1 MCSVH
6 LGDTMSTSGYH
17 EYIGGCSVHREISWC
32 IWETKAFQFILKTL
46 MYWTSPNVLMI
57 SPTYIMISSK
67 CIHEIPW
74 CTHDIP
80 LMYSWYPQ
88 MYSWYSRCTHG
99 IPPMYWTSPIYW
111 THIQGVYA
119 WWILCHILSTADK
132 ILNQI
137 KSKISS
143 QPKMEESMTEET
155 AWFRTYAIRTD
166 PPPSTDS
173 LVNSQ
178 LPLTWDGENL
188 NSDALWGLSPDHLVG
203 AEFI

>member
-6 LGDTMSTSGYH
+6 RGDTMSTSGYH
-17 EYIGGCSVHREISWC
+17 EYIGMFSISWC
-32 IWETKAFQFILKTL
+32 MWGTKAFQFILKTL

-57 SPTYIMISSK
+57 SPTYIMISLW
-67 CIHEIPW
+67 CTHEIPW

-80 LMYSWYPQ
+80 PMYLWYPLMYSWYPPQ
-88 MYSWYSRCTHG
+88 CTHG

-111 THIQGVYA
+111 THIQGIYA
-119 WWILCHILSTADK
+119 WWILCYILLTADK

-137 KSKISS
+137 KSKVSS
-143 QPKMEESMTEET
+143 QPKMEESMTQGT

-166 PPPSTDS
+166 PPP
-173 LVNSQ
+173 LQ
-178 LPLTWDGENL
+178 IHLLTVSCFWHWMGKSL
-188 NSDALWGLSPDHLVG
+188 NSDALWGLSPDHLVC